1 MGLSRNILFD
11 RNISNIHNS
20 ILAGY
25 ILPESNGY
33 LLGLVLSR
41 YTPPLKDR
49 FSNTYLVKIDFQGNI
64 LWDLIAPFTSD
75 ETRGIVK
82 DIEGNYYGI
91 CTSGNFIKVNNSFEE
106 YEGNLMAFKF
116 NNEGI
121 IWERAFRAGSPS
133 EFAKATNI
141 FISHDSLG
149 LVFAGHQIN
158 SEITTCSGVIGMVDF
173 DGDSLWMREF
183 EFLEDSI
190 SNEYNFVLD
199 FQKTND
205 GYILGGETRSLP
217 PNVFQSGW
225 LVKVDQYG
233 CLIPGCQNVNTI
245 DVVNGEI
252 SEISVFP
259 NPVSNTIYF
268 RIEGKNEVDYQIII
282 SDLSGSIKLQKS
294 NIRAGK
300 TYIVNCENWSKG
312 IYLLSLKTYSGNYYS
327 QKIIKQ

>member
-1 MGLSRNILFD
+1 M
-11 RNISNIHNS
+11 
-20 ILAGY
+20 
-25 ILPESNGY
+25 
-33 LLGLVLSR
+33 
-41 YTPPLKDR
+41 
-49 FSNTYLVKIDFQGNI
+49 
-64 LWDLIAPFTSD
+64 
-75 ETRGIVK
+75 
-82 DIEGNYYGI
+82 
-91 CTSGNFIKVNNSFEE
+91 
-106 YEGNLMAFKF
+106 
-116 NNEGI
+116 EGI

-205 GYILGGETRSLP
+205 GVYSWWGNQKLTS
-217 PNVFQSGW
+217 NVFQVDGW
-225 LVKVDQYG
+225 LKKLTNMAV
-233 CLIPGCQNVNTI
+233 LIPGCQNVNTI

-300 TYIVNCENWSKG
+300 TYIMNCENWSKG